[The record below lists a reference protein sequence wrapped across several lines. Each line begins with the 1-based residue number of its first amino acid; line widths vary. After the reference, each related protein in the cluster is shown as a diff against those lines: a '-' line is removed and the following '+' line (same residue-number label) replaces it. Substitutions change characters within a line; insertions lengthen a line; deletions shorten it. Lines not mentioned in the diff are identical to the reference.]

1 MEIISPV
8 AAPQAL
14 LVLLSGLACTHDGT
28 TEQDR
33 RILALHVPGDIMNLS
48 DFLLGPTG
56 YPVAAIAGCKV
67 ASLSFARAET
77 LASRYPGIQVALTRQ
92 LALECSILR
101 KWVEPRTPIEAIAHL
116 YCELFTRHLAV
127 GLAQIGQPLEL
138 SMKQP
143 DLADAIGVSLA
154 HTNKSAR
161 VLKSERLID
170 FKGAHHVLDFDRL
183 AQRAGFDVGYLGAT
197 SLARR

>member
-1 MEIISPV
+1 L
-8 AAPQAL
+8 L
-14 LVLLSGLACTHDGT
+14 LV
-28 TEQDR
+28 
-33 RILALHVPGDIMNLS
+33 
-48 DFLLGPTG
+48 
-56 YPVAAIAGCKV
+56 
-67 ASLSFARAET
+67 
-77 LASRYPGIQVALTRQ
+77 VALTRQ

-143 DLADAIGVSLA
+143 DLADAIGVSLV

-170 FKGAHHVLDFDRL
+170 FKGAHHVWDFDRL
-183 AQRAGFDVGYLGAT
+183 AQRAAFDVGYLGAT